1 MSILLK
7 MYFIYCFK
15 RMKALYCNHERM
27 VSDMLK
33 QETIQ
38 IIKAT
43 VPVLEVHGVEITKT
57 FYKNMFQAHPEL
69 LNIFN
74 HTNQEQGRQQTALAN
89 TVYAAAVHIENLEA
103 ILPAVML
110 IAHKHRSLGILP
122 EHYPIVGE
130 NLLKAIKEVL
140 GDAAT
145 DDIIG
150 AWAEAY
156 GVIADIFIQVEE
168 ELYQK
173 TENNGGWRLFKP
185 LKVAKKVVESD
196 LVTSIYF
203 VNEDGSPL
211 PTYEPGQY
219 ISIRVKVPGEEYLMN
234 RQYTLSQASAEDG
247 YRISVKR
254 ESDHT
259 PNGKVS
265 NYIHDHLQ
273 VGNLVDVSAPAGLF
287 VLEETAAP
295 ITFVS
300 GGIGVTPLNSML
312 QSLNDNAVNE
322 VNFIQ
327 CARNEKVVAF
337 SDDIQKKVN
346 VLPNASYTA
355 LYSDEDK
362 LITKELLAEKV
373 ADNADVYVCG
383 PVGFMEAV
391 IKNLQ
396 EIGVKD
402 EKIHYEFFGPAM
414 QLAK

>member
-1 MSILLK
+1 MLK
-7 MYFIYCFK
+7 MYFTYCFK
-15 RMKALYCNHERM
+15 GMKALYCNHERM

-33 QETIQ
+33 QETVQ
-38 IIKAT
+38 IIKST

-74 HTNQEQGRQQTALAN
+74 HANQEKGRQQTALAN
-89 TVYAAAVHIENLEA
+89 TVYAAVHIENLGA

-145 DDIIG
+145 DEIIN

-156 GVIADIFIQVEE
+156 GVIADVFIQVEE
-168 ELYQK
+168 DLYQK
-173 TENNGGWRLFKP
+173 AESNGGWRLFKP

-196 LVTSIYF
+196 LVTSVYF

-219 ISIRVKVPGEEYLMN
+219 ISVRLTIPGEEYLMN

-254 ESDHT
+254 ENDQT

-265 NYIHDHLQ
+265 NFIHDHLQ
-273 VGNLVDVSAPAGLF
+273 VGDLVDVSAPAGLF
-287 VLEETAAP
+287 VLEETTAP

-300 GGIGVTPLNSML
+300 GGIGVTPLNSMP
-312 QSLNDNAVNE
+312 QSLSTDTMNE

-337 SDDIQKKVN
+337 SDDIQEKVN
-346 VLPNASYTA
+346 ALPNASYTA
-355 LYSDEDK
+355 LYSDKDE
-362 LITKELLAEKV
+362 LITKELLAEKI

-414 QLAK
+414 QLA

>member
-1 MSILLK
+1 
-7 MYFIYCFK
+7 
-15 RMKALYCNHERM
+15 
-27 VSDMLK
+27 MLK
-33 QETIQ
+33 QETVQ

-74 HTNQEQGRQQTALAN
+74 HTNQEKGRQQTALAN

-145 DDIIG
+145 DDIIN

-173 TENNGGWRLFKP
+173 AERNGGWRLFKS

-203 VNEDGSPL
+203 ENEDGSPL
-211 PTYEPGQY
+211 PAYEPGQY
-219 ISIRVKVPGEEYLMN
+219 ISIRVKVPDEEYLMN
-234 RQYTLSQASAEDG
+234 RQYTLSQASGEG
-247 YRISVKR
+247 SYRISVKR

-259 PNGKVS
+259 PTGKVS
-265 NYIHDHLQ
+265 NFIHDVLE
-273 VGNLVDVSAPAGLF
+273 VGDLVDVSAPAGLF
-287 VLEETAAP
+287 VLEETSAP
-295 ITFVS
+295 IAFVS

-312 QSLNDNAVNE
+312 QSLKDDATNE
-322 VNFIQ
+322 VSFIQ

-346 VLPNASYTA
+346 VLPNATYTA

-362 LITKELLAEKV
+362 KISKELLAEKI
-373 ADNADVYVCG
+373 ANNADVYVCG
-383 PVGFMEAV
+383 PVGFMEA
-391 IKNLQ
+391 IIENLH

-402 EKIHYEFFGPAM
+402 EKIHFEFFGPAM

>member
-1 MSILLK
+1 MEVYLVN
-7 MYFIYCFK
+7 K
-15 RMKALYCNHERM
+15 RGWLC
-27 VSDMLK
+27 DMLK
-33 QETIQ
+33 QETVQ

-57 FYKNMFQAHPEL
+57 FYKNMFEKHPEL

-74 HTNQEQGRQQTALAN
+74 HANQEKGRQQTALAN

-103 ILPAVML
+103 ILPAVVQ

-130 NLLKAIKEVL
+130 NLLQAIKEVL

-145 DDIIG
+145 DDIIN

-168 ELYQK
+168 DLYQK
-173 TENNGGWRLFKP
+173 AEENGGWRLFKP

-196 LVTSIYF
+196 LVTSVYF
-203 VNEDGSPL
+203 VTEDGSPL
-211 PTYEPGQY
+211 PAYQPGQY
-219 ISIRVKVPGEEYLMN
+219 ISVRVKLLNEEYIMN
-234 RQYTLSQASAEDG
+234 RQYTLSQANAEEG

-254 ESDHT
+254 ENEQS

-265 NYIHDHLQ
+265 NFIHDGLQ
-273 VGNLVDVSAPAGLF
+273 VGDIVEVSAPAGVF
-287 VLEETAAP
+287 VLENTTNP
-295 ITFVS
+295 VTFIS

-312 QSLNDNAVNE
+312 QSLASDVANE

-337 SDDIQKKVN
+337 SDDIQAKIN
-346 VLPNASYTA
+346 ALPNATYMA
-355 LYSDEDK
+355 LYSDEGN
-362 LITKELLAEKV
+362 LITKELLAQKV
-373 ADNADVYVCG
+373 AEDTDVYVCG

-391 IKNLQ
+391 LKHLH
-396 EIGVKD
+396 EIGIAD

>member
-1 MSILLK
+1 
-7 MYFIYCFK
+7 
-15 RMKALYCNHERM
+15 MKALYCNHERM
-27 VSDMLK
+27 VCDMLK
-33 QETIQ
+33 QETVQ

-74 HTNQEQGRQQTALAN
+74 HTNQEKGRQQTALAN

-140 GDAAT
+140 GDVAT
-145 DDIIG
+145 DDIIN

-156 GVIADIFIQVEE
+156 GVIADVFIQVEE

-173 TENNGGWRLFKP
+173 AESNGGWRLFKP

-203 VNEDGSPL
+203 ENEDGSPL
-211 PTYEPGQY
+211 PAYEPGQY

-234 RQYTLSQASAEDG
+234 RQYTLSQANAEDG

-254 ESDHT
+254 ESDQT

-265 NYIHDHLQ
+265 NFIHDNLQ
-273 VGNLVDVSAPAGLF
+273 VGDLVDVSAPAGLF
-287 VLEETAAP
+287 VLEETTAP
-295 ITFVS
+295 ILFVS

-312 QSLNDNAVNE
+312 QSLKNDAANE

-337 SDDIQKKVN
+337 SDDIQGKVN
-346 VLPNASYTA
+346 ALPNASYTA
-355 LYSDEDK
+355 LYSDENK
-362 LITKELLAEKV
+362 QITKEILAEKV
-373 ADNADVYVCG
+373 TDSTDVYVCG

-391 IKNLQ
+391 IKHLH

>member
-1 MSILLK
+1 MKIEVYLVN
-7 MYFIYCFK
+7 K
-15 RMKALYCNHERM
+15 RGRLCH
-27 VSDMLK
+27 MLK
-33 QETIQ
+33 QETVQ

-57 FYKNMFQAHPEL
+57 FYKNMFEKHPEL

-74 HTNQEQGRQQTALAN
+74 HANQEKGRQQTALAN

-103 ILPAVML
+103 ILPVVVQ

-130 NLLKAIKEVL
+130 NLLQAIKEVL

-145 DDIIG
+145 DDIIN

-168 ELYQK
+168 DLYQK
-173 TENNGGWRLFKP
+173 TEQNGGWRLFKP

-196 LVTSIYF
+196 LVTSVYF
-203 VNEDGSPL
+203 ETEDGSPL
-211 PTYEPGQY
+211 PAYQPGQY
-219 ISIRVKVPGEEYLMN
+219 ISVRVKLPNEEYIMN
-234 RQYTLSQASAEDG
+234 RQYTLSQANAEEG

-254 ESDHT
+254 ENEHS

-265 NYIHDHLQ
+265 NFIHDVLQ
-273 VGNLVDVSAPAGLF
+273 VGDIVEVSAPAGVF
-287 VLEETAAP
+287 VLENTTAP
-295 ITFVS
+295 ITFIS

-312 QSLNDNAVNE
+312 QSLADDAANE
-322 VNFIQ
+322 VHFIQ

-337 SDDIQKKVN
+337 SDDIEEKIN
-346 VLPNASYTA
+346 ALPNATYTA
-355 LYSDEDK
+355 LYSDDDN
-362 LITKELLAEKV
+362 LITKELLAQRVTE
-373 ADNADVYVCG
+373 DTDVYVCG

-391 IKNLQ
+391 LNHLH
-396 EIGVKD
+396 EIGIAD

>member
-1 MSILLK
+1 
-7 MYFIYCFK
+7 
-15 RMKALYCNHERM
+15 
-27 VSDMLK
+27 MLK
-33 QETIQ
+33 QETVQ

-43 VPVLEVHGVEITKT
+43 VPVLEVHGVAITKT
-57 FYKNMFQAHPEL
+57 FYKNMFQKHPEL

-89 TVYAAAVHIENLEA
+89 TVYAAAVHIENLGA

-130 NLLKAIKEVL
+130 NLLGAIKEVL

-145 DDIIG
+145 DDIIN

-156 GVIADIFIQVEE
+156 GVIADIFIQAEE
-168 ELYQK
+168 ELYQQA
-173 TENNGGWRLFKP
+173 EVDGGWRLFKP
-185 LKVAKKVVESD
+185 LKVAKKVVESE

-203 VNEDGSPL
+203 ENEDGSAL
-211 PTYEPGQY
+211 PTYQPGQY
-219 ISIRVKVPGEEYLMN
+219 ISVRVKSPNEEFTMI
-234 RQYTLSQASAEDG
+234 RQYTLSKASAEEG

-254 ESDHT
+254 EDEHN

-265 NYIHDHLQ
+265 SYIHDVLQ
-273 VGNLVDVSAPAGLF
+273 VGDLIDVSVPAGLF
-287 VLEETAAP
+287 VLEETTAP

-312 QSLNDNAVNE
+312 QSLKGDAENE

-337 SDDIQKKVN
+337 SDDIKEKVST
-346 VLPNASYTA
+346 LPNASYTA
-355 LYSDEDK
+355 LYSDADE
-362 LITKELLAEKV
+362 LITKDLLAKNV

-383 PVGFMEAV
+383 PAAFMEAV
-391 IKNLQ
+391 IKNLH
-396 EIGVKD
+396 EIGVAD

>member
-1 MSILLK
+1 
-7 MYFIYCFK
+7 
-15 RMKALYCNHERM
+15 
-27 VSDMLK
+27 MLK

-43 VPVLEVHGVEITKT
+43 VPVLEVHGVAITKT
-57 FYKNMFQAHPEL
+57 FYKNMFEKHPEL

-74 HTNQEQGRQQTALAN
+74 HTNQEKGRQQTALAN

-103 ILPAVML
+103 ILPAVVQ

-130 NLLKAIKEVL
+130 NLLQAIKEVL

-145 DDIIG
+145 DEIIN

-168 ELYQK
+168 DLYQK
-173 TENNGGWRLFKP
+173 AEENGGWRLFKP
-185 LKVAKKVVESD
+185 LKVTKKVVESD
-196 LVTSIYF
+196 LVTSIYLET
-203 VNEDGSPL
+203 EDGSPL
-211 PTYEPGQY
+211 PAYQPGQY
-219 ISIRVKVPGEEYLMN
+219 ISVRVKLPNEEYLMN
-234 RQYTLSQASAEDG
+234 RQYTLSQANAEEG

-254 ESDHT
+254 ENEQS

-265 NYIHDHLQ
+265 NFIHDGLQ
-273 VGNLVDVSAPAGLF
+273 VGDIVEVSAPAGVF
-287 VLEETAAP
+287 VLENTTAP
-295 ITFVS
+295 ITFIS

-312 QSLNDNAVNE
+312 QSLANDAANE

-337 SDDIQKKVN
+337 SDAIQEKIN
-346 VLPNASYTA
+346 ALPNATYTA
-355 LYSDEDK
+355 LYSDEGN
-362 LITKELLAEKV
+362 LITKELLAQKV
-373 ADNADVYVCG
+373 TKETNVYVCG

-391 IKNLQ
+391 LNHLQ
-396 EIGVKD
+396 EIGIAD

>member
-15 RMKALYCNHERM
+15 ELIALYCNHERM
-27 VSDMLK
+27 VCDMLK
-33 QETIQ
+33 QETVQ

-74 HTNQEQGRQQTALAN
+74 HTNQEKGRQQTALAN

-145 DDIIG
+145 DDIIN

-173 TENNGGWRLFKP
+173 AERNGGWRLFKQ

-203 VNEDGSPL
+203 ENADGSPL
-211 PTYEPGQY
+211 PAYEPGQY
-219 ISIRVKVPGEEYLMN
+219 ISIRVKVPGEQYLMN

-265 NYIHDHLQ
+265 NFIHDVLE
-273 VGNLVDVSAPAGLF
+273 VGDLVDVSVPAGLF
-287 VLEETAAP
+287 VLEETTTP
-295 ITFVS
+295 ITFIS

-312 QSLNDNAVNE
+312 QSLTDDATNE
-322 VNFIQ
+322 VSFIQ

-337 SDDIQKKVN
+337 SDDIKKKVN

-355 LYSDEDK
+355 LYSDENK
-362 LITKELLAEKV
+362 KISKELLAEKV
-373 ADNADVYVCG
+373 ANNADVYVCG
-383 PVGFMEAV
+383 PVGFMEAT
-391 IKNLQ
+391 IENLH

-414 QLAK
+414 HLAK

>member
-1 MSILLK
+1 
-7 MYFIYCFK
+7 
-15 RMKALYCNHERM
+15 
-27 VSDMLK
+27 
-33 QETIQ
+33 
-38 IIKAT
+38 
-43 VPVLEVHGVEITKT
+43 
-57 FYKNMFQAHPEL
+57 
-69 LNIFN
+69 
-74 HTNQEQGRQQTALAN
+74 
-89 TVYAAAVHIENLEA
+89 
-103 ILPAVML
+103 VML

-145 DDIIG
+145 DDIIN

-156 GVIADIFIQVEE
+156 GVIADVFIQVEE

-173 TENNGGWRLFKP
+173 AENNGGWRLFKP

-203 VNEDGSPL
+203 ENEDGSPL
-211 PTYEPGQY
+211 PAYEPGQY

-254 ESDHT
+254 ESDQT

-265 NYIHDHLQ
+265 NFIHDNLQ
-273 VGNLVDVSAPAGLF
+273 VGDLVDVSVPAGLF
-287 VLEETAAP
+287 VLEETTAP

-312 QSLNDNAVNE
+312 QSLKNDAANE
-322 VNFIQ
+322 INFIQ

-337 SDDIQKKVN
+337 SDDIQGKVN
-346 VLPNASYTA
+346 ALPNASYTA
-355 LYSDEDK
+355 LYSDENK
-362 LITKELLAEKV
+362 QITKEILAEKV
-373 ADNADVYVCG
+373 TDNTDVYVCG

-391 IKNLQ
+391 IKHLHG
-396 EIGVKD
+396 IGVKD